1 MRNTQKK
8 NNAQYH
14 KTKYHTKAVKSSRR
28 SGKVNLFFVFTT
40 TLAISLVV
48 GFLGIFFMMS
58 KEEQEISVIDFLIHE
73 KEIITETFVD
83 EEPTA
88 LSEEPEGWQIETAD
102 DEVTL
107 LFAGDVLLDDSY
119 AVMSTFWN
127 NGGTIQN
134 AFSANLI
141 QEMQS
146 ADIFMLNNEFTFTD
160 RGEPTPGKT
169 YTFRAKPQNVF
180 VLQEMGADIV
190 SLANNHAYDYGEI
203 SLLDTLDTLDQAGIY
218 RVGAGRNLE
227 EASAT
232 VYAQAGSYKI
242 AFLSA
247 TQIERNATPDT
258 KGATEDRPG
267 VFRCN
272 VPDLMVER
280 IQEAK
285 ANSDFVVLYIHWGTE
300 STTVLDE
307 LQRKQSELYA
317 QAGVDLIIGDHA
329 HCLQQLAYVNEVP
342 TIFSMGNF
350 WFNSKTQ
357 DTCLIKVYLS
367 DSGMRWQF
375 IPCRQSGCKTIM
387 LEGEEK
393 AQVLDYMRG
402 LSTGVDIDEEGFI
415 TKKQ

>member
-218 RVGAGRNLE
+218 RV
-227 EASAT
+227 
-232 VYAQAGSYKI
+232 
-242 AFLSA
+242 
-247 TQIERNATPDT
+247 
-258 KGATEDRPG
+258 
-267 VFRCN
+267 
-272 VPDLMVER
+272 VP
-280 IQEAK
+280 
-285 ANSDFVVLYIHWGTE
+285 
-300 STTVLDE
+300 
-307 LQRKQSELYA
+307 
-317 QAGVDLIIGDHA
+317 
-329 HCLQQLAYVNEVP
+329 
-342 TIFSMGNF
+342 
-350 WFNSKTQ
+350 
-357 DTCLIKVYLS
+357 
-367 DSGMRWQF
+367 
-375 IPCRQSGCKTIM
+375 
-387 LEGEEK
+387 
-393 AQVLDYMRG
+393 
-402 LSTGVDIDEEGFI
+402 
-415 TKKQ
+415 

>member
-1 MRNTQKK
+1 MAQTSNVVICRNRVEIEGIDVGQFETLSLSTRRGSVGTTGILTLPAYGIGITESGKSSNQQTVVARGTAKRRVRSKIEYVRNTQKK

-146 ADIFMLNNEFTFTD
+146 ADIFMLNNEFTFTN
-160 RGEPTPGKT
+160 RGTATAGKRF
-169 YTFRAKPQNVF
+169 TFRAKPDNVSF
-180 VLQEMGADIV
+180 LKDIGTDIV
-190 SLANNHAYDYGEI
+190 SVANNH
-203 SLLDTLDTLDQAGIY
+203 
-218 RVGAGRNLE
+218 
-227 EASAT
+227 
-232 VYAQAGSYKI
+232 
-242 AFLSA
+242 
-247 TQIERNATPDT
+247 
-258 KGATEDRPG
+258 
-267 VFRCN
+267 
-272 VPDLMVER
+272 
-280 IQEAK
+280 
-285 ANSDFVVLYIHWGTE
+285 
-300 STTVLDE
+300 
-307 LQRKQSELYA
+307 
-317 QAGVDLIIGDHA
+317 
-329 HCLQQLAYVNEVP
+329 
-342 TIFSMGNF
+342 
-350 WFNSKTQ
+350 
-357 DTCLIKVYLS
+357 
-367 DSGMRWQF
+367 
-375 IPCRQSGCKTIM
+375 
-387 LEGEEK
+387 
-393 AQVLDYMRG
+393 
-402 LSTGVDIDEEGFI
+402 
-415 TKKQ
+415 